1 MGDWT
6 EHLCP
11 CPSKLRWALPAGAR
25 RQLAKGGRT
34 DRWPQRITIPS
45 RTILLLIEIP
55 LYVDSIPA
63 YAQPHTVSSI
73 FRVARVVELPP
84 DSGPQFQVGSS
95 APSYE
100 WLTQPRHYPVAVV
113 PDTVQRPGRRIGQ
126 RGDATRAPTQGP
138 RPGRAA
144 RYRPSASRDWS
155 QCDKSI
161 NSSPTAAISPPSP
174 CHPPTRHLLPSGADP
189 SSRTP
194 LARAGAL
201 GRPAATP
208 ADPAE

>member
-34 DRWPQRITIPS
+34 DRWPQRIAIPS
-45 RTILLLIEIP
+45 RTILLQVEIQ
-55 LYVDSIPA
+55 LYGDSIPA
-63 YAQPHTVSSI
+63 YARPHTAPPI
-73 FRVARVVELPP
+73 PLMARALALSP
-84 DSGPQFQVGSS
+84 DPGPRLQVGPS
-95 APSYE
+95 APSCAR
-100 WLTQPRHYPVAVV
+100 LTRPRHCPVAVV
-113 PDTVQRPGRRIGQ
+113 PDTLLGPGRRIGR

-138 RPGRAA
+138 RPGWAA
-144 RYRPSASRDWS
+144 RCRPSASRDWP

-161 NSSPTAAISPPSP
+161 NVPPTAAISPPPP
-174 CHPPTRHLLPSGADP
+174 CHPPTRRPLLSGADP
-189 SSRTP
+189 SSRTR
-194 LARAGAL
+194 LARAGAP